1 MRRAQ
6 WTEDLDVRS
15 IRTPVHARNDP
26 HQPPSATS
34 ALRNRI
40 MLIAFGISLLYCI
53 IAISLLYQNQYFIP
67 ILSVG
72 SIGIFVLSVFV
83 LHDTYNK

>member
-15 IRTPVHARNDP
+15 IRTPVHARNDLYS
-26 HQPPSATS
+26 PPSVAA
-34 ALRNRI
+34 ALRNKV
-40 MLIAFGISLLYCI
+40 MLISFGVSLLFCI
-53 IAISLLYQNQYFIP
+53 IAISVLYHNQYFIP

-72 SIGIFVLSVFV
+72 SIGVFVLSVFV
-83 LHDTYNK
+83 LYDVYKK